1 MLITKRNHSEA
12 LADNALDQKFSPSS
26 SSTPRLLVFAGMLC
40 AIALAVFFVVRHVYA
55 ADPYVQDVLALEGNG
70 DRGQDI
76 FQMNC
81 AVCHGIEA
89 DGEVGPSLLGVSARK
104 SKSKLIQQVVSGN
117 TPPMPQFQPDPK
129 DMADLLEYLEQL

>member
-1 MLITKRNHSEA
+1 MLITKRNHKRI
-12 LADNALDQKFSPSS
+12 LADNALEQDLSMSS
-26 SSTPRLLVFAGMLC
+26 SEGQRLLMFVGLLV
-40 AIALAVFFVVRHVYA
+40 AIVLAVIFFVRHVQA
-55 ADPYVQDVLALEGNG
+55 ADPYVQDVLALEGDR
-70 DRGQDI
+70 DRGQEI

-104 SKSKLIQQVVSGN
+104 SQSKLIKQVVSGN
-117 TPPMPQFQPDPK
+117 TPPMPQFQPEPK